1 MSLLEKYSSRGWG
14 THRALACCVR
24 VVFPST
30 MVPLPKGPGNGK
42 VTTAAVPCAAG
53 AELWAVSPA
62 VRNCFSLC
70 SHQLSL
76 LCLCRFLSQV
86 EPVNVEELK
95 QPKPPDQPKPSASA
109 KQPSRMVRQK
119 Y

>member
-1 MSLLEKYSSRGWG
+1 VSLLEKYSSRGWG
-14 THRALACCVR
+14 THCALACCVG
-24 VVFPST
+24 VVFPSA
-30 MVPLPKGPGNGK
+30 MVPLPKGPGNGR
-42 VTTAAVPCAAG
+42 VTTATVPCAAG
-53 AELWAVSPA
+53 TKLWAVSPA

-109 KQPSRMVRQK
+109 KQPSRTVRQK
-119 Y
+119 H

>member
-1 MSLLEKYSSRGWG
+1 MSLLEKYSSRGWR
-14 THRALACCVR
+14 THRALACCVG
-24 VVFPST
+24 VVFPSA
-30 MVPLPKGPGNGK
+30 MVPLPKGPGNGR
-42 VTTAAVPCAAG
+42 VTAATVPCAAG

-109 KQPSRMVRQK
+109 KQPSRTVRQK
-119 Y
+119 H